1 MKNWRHF
8 CPPLGNPLSFGINMK
23 TIRLLKVLAILLSS
37 FWAVGQDMIPDEVR
51 VDYSVIKKDLKT
63 VIVELSEV
71 SNVNITFNPNDLP
84 KNKVISL
91 STKNKPLG
99 VILNAILKGSDAT
112 YKIVGNQLVIVPD
125 EFVTAKEI
133 ITISGYL
140 RDSLSGEPLIYA
152 NIYNHEKA
160 EGTNTNEYGFYSF
173 SINKGVQRVYYS
185 YLGYSKQILELK
197 LKRDTT
203 INVDLSPD
211 AVLNEVL
218 ILDRQVDAQ
227 ETQLYSADV
236 LPVDKI
242 WSISSLAGE
251 SDVLGLAHMMSGVS
265 SGADGLGGLNVRGG
279 SFDQNLILYDGVPVY
294 NTSHALGMFS
304 IFNPNTIK
312 SAKLI
317 KGSFPARYGGRLS
330 SVFDV
335 RTKDGS
341 TKKLKGDVSLGAI
354 AFRGSLEGPLGKNGS
369 SFIVSYRRT
378 HLDLWLLDGFT
389 SLVNSDNSTQRQSDY
404 SFYDLNG
411 KLNFQLGKRNK
422 LNISY
427 YQGSDDLSNE
437 IVRTLTALPL
447 MPVETNQINSDWG
460 NNILSVRLNSELSQ
474 KLYHNLT
481 LYRSSFDLNNFDLQ
495 QFDMT
500 LGTGMTRTYDSNL
513 FQSSVRDLGLK
524 SDFDFV
530 PNTKNYFKFGFGA
543 VNHTFS
549 PGLIT
554 LDQNSDLIQ
563 GDISKDTLMD
573 ILNVQDLVGTEL
585 YVYGEDEIR
594 FSDKVKANVGLMY
607 NLVKTDSNYDHS
619 IEPRLSL
626 LVEGNSSF
634 FRVGLSR
641 MSQFLHLLSNGG
653 FGLPSDV
660 WIPSTDRI
668 KPEKSWVFNAG
679 FGFEL
684 SENFDF
690 EIEGYYKKLD
700 RVISFSEG
708 VLSPIDANF
717 NWQDDLPIGTGTAYG
732 LEFNIHKAYG
742 KSNIFANYTWSRST
756 RQFEDINFGDE
767 YLFRFDRTHQ
777 FKFTLIQKL
786 NKNAEFTSNLQVA
799 SGSPVSIP
807 FEVRTIFDGE
817 GNPVPVPVFEGR
829 NLQNFPLYHR
839 LDIGFNF
846 YNDYGWAKQKFSVGL
861 YNAYAW
867 KNPYYIELG
876 INENTPQNFQTYQFT
891 ILPLAL
897 PYISYSLSF

>member
-1 MKNWRHF
+1 MK
-8 CPPLGNPLSFGINMK
+8 I
-23 TIRLLKVLAILLSS
+23 IRLLKVFAILMSS
-37 FWAVGQDMIPDEVR
+37 LWATGQDSIPDEVR
-51 VDYSVIKKDLKT
+51 VDYSAVKKELST
-63 VIVELSEV
+63 VIVELSEI

-99 VILNAILKGSDAT
+99 IILNAILKGSEAT
-112 YKIVGNQLVIVPD
+112 YKIVGNQLVIVQD
-125 EFVTAKEI
+125 EFVSSKEI
-133 ITISGYL
+133 ITVSGYL
-140 RDSLSGEPLIYA
+140 RDSLSGEPLVYA

-185 YLGYSKQILELK
+185 YLGYTKQILELK
-197 LKRDTT
+197 LKQDTT
-203 INVDLSPD
+203 VNVELSPD

-218 ILDRQVDAQ
+218 ILDSQVDAQ

-251 SDVLGLAHMMSGVS
+251 SDVFGLAQMMSGVS

-279 SFDQNLILYDGVPVY
+279 SFDQNLVLYDGVPVY

-304 IFNPNTIK
+304 IFNPSTIK

-335 RTKDGS
+335 RTKEGS
-341 TKKLKGDVSLGAI
+341 TKKLKGDVSLGAVT
-354 AFRGSLEGPLGKNGS
+354 FRGSLEGPIGKKGS
-369 SFIVSYRRT
+369 SFITSFRRT
-378 HLDLWLLDGFT
+378 HVDLWLLDLFT
-389 SLVNSDNSTQRQSDY
+389 NVVNSNNSTQRQANY
-404 SFYDLNG
+404 SFYDLSG
-411 KLNFQLGKRNK
+411 KLNLQLGKRNK
-422 LNISY
+422 LHISY

-437 IVRTLTALPL
+437 IVRSLTAIPF
-447 MPVETNQINSDWG
+447 MPEETNLIDSDWG
-460 NNILSVRLNSELSQ
+460 NNILSMRLNTELGQ

-495 QFDMT
+495 QFVTDT
-500 LGTGMTRTYDSNL
+500 GTSLTRTYTSSL
-513 FQSSVRDLGLK
+513 FQSSVKDLGVK
-524 SDFDFV
+524 SDFDYV
-530 PNTKNYFKFGFGA
+530 PNTKNYFKFGFGG
-543 VNHTFS
+543 VQHTFS
-549 PGLIT
+549 PGLIS
-554 LDQNSDLIQ
+554 LDQNSNLIQ
-563 GDISKDTLMD
+563 GEITKDTLVD
-573 ILNVQDLVGTEL
+573 VLNATDLIGTEVYA
-585 YVYGEDEIR
+585 YVEDEIR
-594 FSDKVKANVGLMY
+594 FSNNVKANIGLRY
-607 NLVKTDSNYDHS
+607 NLVKTDNNFDHS

-626 LVEGNSSF
+626 LFGGENAF
-634 FRVGLSR
+634 FRLGVSR

-679 FGFEL
+679 FGFDL
-684 SENFDF
+684 SESLDF
-690 EIEGYYKKLD
+690 EVEGYYKSLD

-708 VLSPIDANF
+708 VLTPIDENF
-717 NWQDDLPIGTGTAYG
+717 NWQDDLPIGKGSAYG
-732 LEFNIHKAYG
+732 LEFNINKRYG
-742 KSNIFANYTWSRST
+742 KSNIFANYTWSRSV
-756 RQFEDINFGDE
+756 RQFEDINFGKE
-767 YLFRFDRTHQ
+767 YVFRFDRTHQ
-777 FKFTLIQKL
+777 FKFAIVQKI
-786 NKNAEFTSNLQVA
+786 NKNAEFTTNWQVA
-799 SGSPVSIP
+799 SGSPVSVP
-807 FEVRTIFDGE
+807 FEVQTLFDGE

-829 NLQNFPLYHR
+829 NLQNFPLFHR
-839 LDIGFNF
+839 LDLGFNF
-846 YNDYGWAKQKFSVGL
+846 YNDYAWAKQKFSIGV
-861 YNAYAW
+861 YNAYSR

-876 INENTPQNFQTYQFT
+876 INESSPQNFQTYQYT